1 MKPFRL
7 MQAVG
12 FVSLAAG
19 GLTGCLSAPSYPNT
33 PSIAFESIR
42 RERFTPTPGAL
53 PIDSIYV
60 TISFQDGDGDL
71 GLTADEA
78 KTTPYSNKYYGAN
91 FFATSFVK
99 RATTNVYDSLKTV
112 RPDLNLSKAY
122 QYERFGH
129 VSTTTDSRK
138 APLKG
143 TLTRSYGFIYGSPF
157 LPTQEIKFRISIYD
171 RALNQSNEIETESIV
186 IPTK

>member
-1 MKPFRL
+1 MKLFRL
-7 MQAVG
+7 VQAVG
-12 FVSLAAG
+12 FLGLAAS
-19 GLTGCLSAPSYPNT
+19 GLTGCLSAPSYPDT
-33 PSIAFESIR
+33 PNIAFESIR
-42 RERFTPTPGAL
+42 RVRYSPTPGSL
-53 PIDSIYV
+53 PVDSIFV

-78 KTTPYSNKYYGAN
+78 KTTPYSNRYYGAN

-99 RATTNVYDSLKTV
+99 NATTGNYDSLRTL
-112 RPDLNLSKAY
+112 RPDLSKAY

-129 VSTTTDSRK
+129 VSPTTDSRK

-143 TLTRSYGFIYGSPF
+143 TLTRSYGFIYGSPY
-157 LPTQEIKFRISIYD
+157 LPEQEIKFRISIFD
-171 RALNQSNEIETESIV
+171 RALNRSNEVETTSIV

>member
-1 MKPFRL
+1 

-12 FVSLAAG
+12 FLGVAAG
-19 GLTGCLSAPSYPNT
+19 GLTSCLNAPNYPDT

-42 RERFTPTPGAL
+42 YQRFMPTPGAL
-53 PIDSIYV
+53 PIDSVYV

-78 KTTPYSNKYYGAN
+78 KATPYSNRYYGAN

-99 RATTNVYDSLKTV
+99 NATTGNYDSLRVV
-112 RPDLNLSKAY
+112 RPDLSLSKAY

-129 VSTTTDSRK
+129 VSTTTDNRK

-143 TLTRSYGFIYGSPF
+143 TLTRSYGFIYGSPY
-157 LPTQEIKFRISIYD
+157 LPEQEIKFRVSIYD
-171 RALNQSNEIETESIV
+171 RALNRSNEVETTSIF
-186 IPTK
+186 IPKK